1 METSTP
7 AAPAERSSGA
17 LTAALGLIALAVG
30 LWFAIDS
37 AGDWY
42 PIFKWIHV
50 TLAVFWVGGGLTLT
64 ILAMRAE
71 RSSNPRD
78 IAHLADQ
85 AGFVGEK
92 FFAPAGLLVFLAGIA
107 MVLNAD
113 FDWGQFWI
121 VAGLIGYAASFVVG
135 IGFLSPTA
143 KKIAALSETHGVE
156 HAETQAMIRKIL
168 LIARFDMAV
177 LLLVVA
183 DMVTKPFS

>member
-1 METSTP
+1 METSTS

-30 LWFAIDS
+30 LWFAIAA

-64 ILAMRAE
+64 ILALRAE
-71 RSSNPRD
+71 RSSDPRD
-78 IAHLADQ
+78 IAQIADQ
-85 AGFVGEK
+85 AAFVGEK

-113 FDWGQFWI
+113 FDWGQFRI
-121 VAGLIGYAASFVVG
+121 VAGLIGYVSTFVTG

-143 KKIAALSETHGVE
+143 KKIAALSEEKGPE
-156 HAETQAMIRKIL
+156 HPETQALIRKIL
-168 LIARFDMAV
+168 LVVRFDIAV

-183 DMVTKPFS
+183 DMVAKPFS

>member
-1 METSTP
+1 METSTS

-17 LTAALGLIALAVG
+17 LTAVLGLVALAVG
-30 LWFAIDS
+30 LWFALDA
-37 AGDWY
+37 AGSWY

-64 ILAMRAE
+64 ILGLRAE
-71 RSSNPRD
+71 RSTDPRD
-78 IAHLADQ
+78 LAHLADQ

-113 FDWGQFWI
+113 YDWGQFWI
-121 VAGLIGYAASFVVG
+121 VAGLIGYVSTFVTGVA
-135 IGFLSPTA
+135 FLSPNA
-143 KKIAALSETHGVE
+143 KKAAALAEAHGPESPEV
-156 HAETQAMIRKIL
+156 QAHIRKIL
-168 LIARFDMAV
+168 LVVRFDIAV